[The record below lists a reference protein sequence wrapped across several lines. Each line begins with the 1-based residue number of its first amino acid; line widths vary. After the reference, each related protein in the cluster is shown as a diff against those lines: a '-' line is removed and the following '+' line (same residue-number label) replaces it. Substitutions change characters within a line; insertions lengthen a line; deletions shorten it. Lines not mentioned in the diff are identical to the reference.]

1 MFDKIF
7 QTTSY
12 LQKGLDAAWKRQE
25 VIANNIANVNTPDF
39 KASSVEFEQHFKAA
53 LEAEAGGFKNKKTRA
68 KHIDFGQ
75 DIDTLGYSVVKQTN
89 TTERMDG
96 NNVDIDYEMA
106 ELAKNQLYYNTLSR
120 KTTQEL
126 SRLRV
131 AITEGR

>member
-1 MFDKIF
+1 MFETIF

-25 VIANNIANVNTPDF
+25 VIANNVANVNTPDF
-39 KASSVEFEQHFKAA
+39 KASRVEFEEHFKAA

-75 DIDTLGYSVVKQTN
+75 DLDMLGYSVVKQTN

-106 ELAKNQLYYNTLSR
+106 ELAKNSLYYNTLSR

-126 SRLRV
+126 NRLRV

>member
-12 LQKGLDAAWKRQE
+12 LQKGLDAAWTRHQ
-25 VIANNIANVNTPDF
+25 VIANNVANVNTPDL
-39 KASSVEFEQHFKAA
+39 KASHVVFEDYFQSA
-53 LEAEAGGFKNKKTRA
+53 LEEGSGFRAKKTRS
-68 KHIDFGQ
+68 KHMDFGF
-75 DIDTLGYSVVKQTN
+75 DFEPMAATVVKDAT

-106 ELAKNQLYYNTLSR
+106 ELAKNALYYNTLAT
-120 KTTQEL
+120 KATQEL
-126 SRLRV
+126 TRLRV